1 MLKRHCVHY
10 FRVTVIDVND
20 NAPKMDVPQSCVS
33 ISEFHDLQDIIYV
46 IKAKDADDPTTPNG
60 RVKMRITSGNELGA
74 ALIPD
79 DQFDVRTKNSSVLT
93 RNDVRNTEANGYAR
107 DI

>member
-1 MLKRHCVHY
+1 MALFYGKVYY

-20 NAPKMDVPQSCVS
+20 NAPKMDIPQGCVS
-33 ISEFHDLQDIIYV
+33 ISEFHDLHDVIYV

-74 ALIPD
+74 FNFPMI
-79 DQFDVRTKNSSVLT
+79 SSTFKPNT
-93 RNDVRNTEANGYAR
+93 RRY
-107 DI
+107 